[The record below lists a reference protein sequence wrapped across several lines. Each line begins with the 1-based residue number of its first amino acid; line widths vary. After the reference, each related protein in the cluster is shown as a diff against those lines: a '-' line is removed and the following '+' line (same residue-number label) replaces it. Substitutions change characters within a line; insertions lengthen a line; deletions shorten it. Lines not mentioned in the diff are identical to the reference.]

1 MHGTCLQLK
10 IIFFTFELEHCVE
23 HIYFELCQ
31 HTHGVTEKFKYFVT
45 FLRQNCI
52 TNQCDAANTLH
63 KIYDK
68 NFIVEYE
75 LITYALD
82 NIVYAA
88 LHEK

>member
-1 MHGTCLQLK
+1 MIRLYMKPKT
-10 IIFFTFELEHCVE
+10 IFFVFELEHCVK
-23 HIYFELCQ
+23 HVYFEL
-31 HTHGVTEKFKYFVT
+31 HKYTHGEKFKYFVT

-68 NFIVEYE
+68 NSVKKCK
-75 LITYALD
+75 LIAYALD
-82 NIVYAA
+82 NIVYTA